1 MERPFKFIEYKNTQR
16 DEFQVTEGHQPTY
29 ALLFIKQ
36 GSFLLKMDG
45 KETVVGKNECA
56 IFPDDTD
63 FSRTVIEHIH
73 FVYLKFRI
81 NQNCPFNIP
90 IPFGKVKFKNQ
101 KRFLESIKKYEELAA
116 SKEIHAIYYR
126 EHLLED
132 ILLQAYAESS
142 NVTNLQNNPVEK
154 CHDTTVKK
162 AVEYIENNISS
173 KIIIADICTAV
184 CTNPSTLNFKFRK
197 ELNTTVWD
205 FITELRMKK
214 AKDFLISTTFSV
226 GEIAEKCGFENI
238 YYFSTAFKKAEGIS
252 PIKYR
257 KQGRF

>member
-1 MERPFKFIEYKNTQR
+1 MERPFEFIEYKNTQR

-29 ALLFIKQ
+29 ALIYIKQ
-36 GSFLLKMDG
+36 GRFILKMDG
-45 KETVVGKNECA
+45 KETIVGENECV
-56 IFPDDTD
+56 IFPDDTN
-63 FSRTVIEHIH
+63 FYRRVIEHIR

-81 NQNCPFNIP
+81 NPDCPFNIP
-90 IPFGKVKFKNQ
+90 IPFGKVRFKNQ
-101 KRFLESIKKYEELAA
+101 KRFLESIKKYEELAE

-132 ILLQAYAESS
+132 ILLQAYSENNSVL
-142 NVTNLQNNPVEK
+142 NQKNNPLQSS
-154 CHDTTVKK
+154 HDATVKK
-162 AVEYIENNISS
+162 AVEYIQNNISS
-173 KIIIADICTAV
+173 KIIISDICTAV

-197 ELNTTVWD
+197 ELNCTVWD

-214 AKDFLISTTFSV
+214 AKDYLISTTFSI
-226 GEIAEKCGFENI
+226 GDIAKKCGFENI

-257 KQGRF
+257 KNTRN